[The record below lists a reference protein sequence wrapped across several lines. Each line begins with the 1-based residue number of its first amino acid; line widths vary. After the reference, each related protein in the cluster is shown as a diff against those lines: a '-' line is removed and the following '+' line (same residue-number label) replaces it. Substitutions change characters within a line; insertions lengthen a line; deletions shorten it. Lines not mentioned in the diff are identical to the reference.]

1 MFSQFFAYRGG
12 AILQK
17 RLIITDKTN
26 IFAPIVKEG

>member
-1 MFSQFFAYRGG
+1 MFSQFFAYRGV
-12 AILQK
+12 ILQK